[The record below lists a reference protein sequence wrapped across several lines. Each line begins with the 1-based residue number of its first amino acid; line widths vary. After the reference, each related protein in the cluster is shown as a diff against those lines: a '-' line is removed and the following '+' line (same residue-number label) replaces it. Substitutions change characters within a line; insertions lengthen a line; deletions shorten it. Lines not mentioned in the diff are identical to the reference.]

1 MKTVDEL
8 MSEAETYRNL
18 LEQAHAWLTDLK
30 VRIDELEEKCDS
42 YAAYVRTQDQE
53 IIRLKQL
60 MAEQKVTSVGA
71 RTDVANETETE
82 NDQLR
87 QRLSDLN
94 EYLNQTRRDGAQF
107 YL

>member
-18 LEQAHAWLTDLK
+18 LEQARAWLTDLK
-30 VRIDELEEKCDS
+30 ARIDELEEKCDS

-53 IIRLKQL
+53 IIRLQQL
-60 MAEQKVTSVGA
+60 IAELKDTSVGD
-71 RTDVANETETE
+71 RKDVANETETE
-82 NDQLR
+82 NARLR

-94 EYLNQTRRDGAQF
+94 EYLNRTRRDGAQF